1 MAPSVGAFAVAP
13 CASPLLSAPRVRLS
27 RRGERAPLPLLPT
40 RHATTLRMGAP
51 LAGGADDGD
60 GPPLPM
66 GMSIPG
72 FSPDDVAYVSA
83 ANGSADFIARMN
95 ERMNRVRKERGIGNE
110 ARGKV
115 ASDSYVDNLRRFS
128 AAAPDAQALADAAA
142 TAVSPEEA
150 IQVQRAFDNAGENYM
165 RDLATASAVARSS
178 RAEDGSV
185 ADTRALLAEL
195 SEETAGK
202 MASARGNA
210 GGRGLDAPPLPLRQ
224 GDGWGVPAA
233 GGSDALPSAAA
244 VPPAADG
251 GQSKEEAAAEAEDA
265 IEAAV
270 RAMREKL
277 GVPEDDDDD
286 GGDAYPVGEVEVRAP
301 VGDGRGA
308 PTRVPSRPA
317 SSPPLAAPRGWDMEA
332 PATGV
337 VGVPPEAPAPAV
349 ASSSPPPAPAA
360 AAAAATAAAAA
371 PVVAAAVGDGEEDEV
386 SLAKKIDFFE
396 SYLRRLQRSADSPE
410 QRGAPPPPP
419 ASAALSGGADEEP
432 ALRLADVMQAEAEAA
447 AAEASAAAPP
457 PTAEADA
464 EADRQLAEAQ
474 AELDALLAEV
484 TPPAPRSA
492 PVTVPAPTLVSPAVP
507 PPAAATAPTA
517 PMGVPAG
524 GASDALV
531 KAALKEVAAEMKRY
545 KKVMKAARKEHEA
558 RIENIV
564 RGMAASSE
572 GMQ

>member
-1 MAPSVGAFAVAP
+1 M
-13 CASPLLSAPRVRLS
+13 
-27 RRGERAPLPLLPT
+27 
-40 RHATTLRMGAP
+40 
-51 LAGGADDGD
+51 
-60 GPPLPM
+60 
-66 GMSIPG
+66 
-72 FSPDDVAYVSA
+72 SA

-150 IQVQRAFDNAGENYM
+150 IQVQRAFDNAGEIYM

-210 GGRGLDAPPLPLRQ
+210 GGRGLDAPPLPLRR
-224 GDGWGVPAA
+224 GDGRGVPAA
-233 GGSDALPSAAA
+233 GGSDALPPAAA
-244 VPPAADG
+244 VPPAADAVN

-286 GGDAYPVGEVEVRAP
+286 SGDAYPVGEVEVRAP

-317 SSPPLAAPRGWDMEA
+317 SSPPLAAPRGWAMEA
-332 PATGV
+332 PVTGV

-360 AAAAATAAAAA
+360 AAAAAAAGAAA

-410 QRGAPPPPP
+410 QRGAPPPLP
-419 ASAALSGGADEEP
+419 ASAALSGGADE
-432 ALRLADVMQAEAEAA
+432 
-447 AAEASAAAPP
+447 
-457 PTAEADA
+457 
-464 EADRQLAEAQ
+464 
-474 AELDALLAEV
+474 
-484 TPPAPRSA
+484 
-492 PVTVPAPTLVSPAVP
+492 
-507 PPAAATAPTA
+507 
-517 PMGVPAG
+517 
-524 GASDALV
+524 
-531 KAALKEVAAEMKRY
+531 
-545 KKVMKAARKEHEA
+545 
-558 RIENIV
+558 
-564 RGMAASSE
+564 
-572 GMQ
+572 